1 MLAFGGALGGDR
13 VKTLLTRIEAAV
25 RQGSFNQRPIGPLG
39 VHLSLADDKWALA
52 VETAIGRCFNDFLVA
67 NMRDLNVMKVSCKA
81 LYPAGCTEATVPLD
95 CASYITTGGPY
106 LWGC

>member
-25 RQGSFNQRPIGPLG
+25 RQGIFSQRPIGPLG

-67 NMRDLNVMKVSCKA
+67 NMRDLNVMKVSCK
-81 LYPAGCTEATVPLD
+81 YCNPAGCTKATVLLA
-95 CASYITTGGPY
+95 CASY
-106 LWGC
+106 